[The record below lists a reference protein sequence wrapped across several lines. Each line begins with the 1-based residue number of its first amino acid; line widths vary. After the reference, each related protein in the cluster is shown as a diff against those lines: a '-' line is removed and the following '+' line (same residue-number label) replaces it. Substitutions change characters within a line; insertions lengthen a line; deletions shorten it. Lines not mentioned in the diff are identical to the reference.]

1 MRSLKQRRFAGASHS
16 EPRRN
21 RLAIIR
27 GVYLTGITVLLLW
40 VVHFTLSGVLYW
52 RGDGMVVGTPAVV
65 AAEFPVT
72 IRELRVRQ
80 GEIVRA
86 GQVAA
91 VVSSQQV
98 AESIA
103 RLTAELQAKL
113 WRQSELRMRRE
124 TIAALLPMAEKRA
137 RLASQAR
144 QTLDSA
150 GAAGHATL
158 NSRTSALELEY
169 RGLQDL
175 QSMQTE
181 KEEIAR
187 ELTTLAPALAEFQT
201 AIGELRKLYDSG
213 FLRIP
218 VDGIIIRVVAN
229 EGAVVRAGEP
239 IVELEGIERFI
250 LAYVPT
256 GGLYEVRAGDKVNV
270 QAGFQKFRGTIA
282 RVEPL
287 ATDLPREF
295 QQVFQP
301 IETQQIVRVEF
312 APGVVPPPLFAKVS
326 LSASAM
332 TPQLLTHLWHW

>member
-1 MRSLKQRRFAGASHS
+1 MRSLKQRRYEPAAYSQ
-16 EPRRN
+16 PRRN

-27 GVYLTGITVLLLW
+27 SVYLAGIAMLVLWIL
-40 VVHFTLSGVLYW
+40 HFTLSGVLYL
-52 RGDGMVVGTPAVV
+52 RADGMVVGTPAVV

-80 GEIVRA
+80 GEFVRT

-98 AESIA
+98 AESVA
-103 RLTAELQAKL
+103 RLTAELQARL
-113 WRQSELRMRRE
+113 GRQSELRMRRE

-137 RLASQAR
+137 RLASEAR
-144 QTLDSA
+144 QTLD
-150 GAAGHATL
+150 GAAATGHAAL
-158 NSRTSALELEY
+158 NSRTSALEMEY

-175 QSMQTE
+175 QGLLTE

-201 AIGELRKLYDSG
+201 AIEELRKLYDAG
-213 FLRIP
+213 LLRIP
-218 VDGIIIRVVAN
+218 VDGIISRVVAN

-250 LAYVPT
+250 LAYVPM
-256 GGLYEVRAGDKVNV
+256 GGLYAVRAGDEVNI
-270 QAGFQKFRGTIA
+270 QAGFQTFRGTIA

-312 APGVVPPPLFAKVS
+312 APGVIPPPLFAKVS
-326 LSASAM
+326 LTASAM
-332 TPQLLTHLWHW
+332 TPQLLTRLWR